1 MRVVPVDE
9 RFFQGAVSFE
19 RADGWI
25 KPWRLPFDKL
35 RLFPPDE
42 AIVPR
47 GEMTAGVRVR
57 LRTASAKVGLK
68 LLPAEQHRLFD
79 LVINDEI
86 VQTAQ
91 VAPGAE
97 EVVFERL
104 PGDGERVVEIWLPTN
119 PGAAVRGVIADDGD
133 VEPIVDDRPRW
144 VTYGSSITHCGT
156 ANSPARSWPAT
167 AARARGLNLTC
178 LGYGG
183 NCHMEPMIGLM
194 IRDLPADVITLKL
207 GINMHGGTT
216 SPRTYAAGAI
226 GLVRIIREKH
236 PDIPIALISPI
247 ISPPRE
253 TTAGATGLTLEMM
266 RELLADAVSRL
277 KDCGDPNITCFD
289 GRILFGPDLVADY
302 LPDELHPNGDGY
314 EIMGDNFAEK
324 VLPEL
329 GF

>member
-1 MRVVPVDE
+1 VRVVPADE

-19 RADGWI
+19 RGDGWI

-42 AIVPR
+42 AIVTR
-47 GEMTAGVRVR
+47 AEMTAGVRLR
-57 LRTASAKVGLK
+57 FRTAAAKVGLK
-68 LLPAEQHRLFD
+68 VVPTEQNRLFD
-79 LVINDEI
+79 LVIDDEI
-86 VQTAQ
+86 IETAR
-91 VAPGAE
+91 AEPGAE
-97 EVVFERL
+97 EVVFEAG
-104 PGDGERVVEIWLPTN
+104 PADGERVMEIWLPTN
-119 PGAAVRGVIADDGD
+119 PGAAVCGVLADAGD
-133 VEPIVDDRPRW
+133 VEPAPDGRPKW

-194 IRDLPADVITLKL
+194 IREMPADVITLKL

-236 PDIPIALISPI
+236 PEIPIALISPI

-253 TTAGATGLTLEMM
+253 TTPGATGLTLEMM
-266 RELLADAVSRL
+266 RGLLADAAERL
-277 KDCGDPNITCFD
+277 RECGDPNISYFD
-289 GRILFGPDLVADY
+289 GRILFGADLVADY
-302 LPDELHPNGDGY
+302 LPDLLHPNGDGY
-314 EIMGDNFAEK
+314 EIMGANFAEK
-324 VLPEL
+324 VLPKL